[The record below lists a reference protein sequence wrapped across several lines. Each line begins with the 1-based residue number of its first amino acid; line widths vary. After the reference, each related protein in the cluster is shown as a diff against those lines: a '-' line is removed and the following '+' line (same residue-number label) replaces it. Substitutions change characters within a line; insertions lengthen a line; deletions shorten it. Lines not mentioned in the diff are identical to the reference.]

1 MNSYRH
7 RAQRRFPLWSW
18 YNFFA
23 LHFGQAIFA
32 IFNSVNHSLIWVLK
46 KQFTLIFKSHQV
58 RQTPPA
64 AALAPLP
71 VPAPVAGGVERVA
84 WDLPVM
90 D

>member
-46 KQFTLIFKSHQV
+46 KQFTLFKNIICLIQYLTS
-58 RQTPPA
+58 A
-64 AALAPLP
+64 AIISS
-71 VPAPVAGGVERVA
+71 AGE
-84 WDLPVM
+84 
-90 D
+90 